1 MKKIVVA
8 DAEVKIAQF
17 LQRALELDGHAVRT
31 AQTTEAAWALIVS
44 DPPDLLITDCKLPPS
59 DGIALMR
66 QAHAQFP
73 DMPVVMITG
82 FDETETAAQAR
93 EAGAKGFFGKP
104 LNVAEVCAKV
114 LELLGTSQAL
124 GGENPIHPNML

>member
-8 DAEVKIAQF
+8 DDEVKIGQF
-17 LQRALELDGHAVRT
+17 LKRALELNGHTVRT
-31 AQTTEAAWALIVS
+31 AETTEAAWALIVS

-82 FDETETAAQAR
+82 FDETETEAQAR
-93 EAGAKGFFGKP
+93 AAGAKGFFGKP

-114 LELLGTSQAL
+114 RELLGV
-124 GGENPIHPNML
+124 